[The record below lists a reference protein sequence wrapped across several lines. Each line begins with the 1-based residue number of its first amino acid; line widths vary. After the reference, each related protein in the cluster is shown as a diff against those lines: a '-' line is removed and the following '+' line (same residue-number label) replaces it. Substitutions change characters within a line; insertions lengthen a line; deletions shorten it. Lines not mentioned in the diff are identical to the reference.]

1 VTCREFADF
10 ILDYTAGELPADAR
24 EPFEWHLSRCQ
35 NCQQY
40 IEQYKSTIQA
50 GRLAWTRNS
59 PRTYPRTS
67 SRPCS
72 QRANSTTGSKH
83 EGSKHDGFKARRVQS
98 TTGSK
103 HERFKARG
111 LGVTL
116 TVRDACRDSNV
127 S

>member
-50 GRLAWTRNS
+50 GRLAFRDLDDEL
-59 PRTYPRTS
+59 PADVPDDLV
-67 SRPCS
+67 
-72 QRANSTTGSKH
+72 RAVLA
-83 EGSKHDGFKARRVQS
+83 AR
-98 TTGSK
+98 K
-103 HERFKARG
+103 
-111 LGVTL
+111 
-116 TVRDACRDSNV
+116 
-127 S
+127 